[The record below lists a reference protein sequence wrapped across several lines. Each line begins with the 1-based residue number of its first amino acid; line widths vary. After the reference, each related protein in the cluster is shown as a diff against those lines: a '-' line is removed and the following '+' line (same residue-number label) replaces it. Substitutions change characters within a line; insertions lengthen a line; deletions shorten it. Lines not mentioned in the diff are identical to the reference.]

1 MKQPNWK
8 PALILSTSLFVIGSF
23 AYWLQYSYK
32 PKKETAEQDLKKPLA
47 FAADTVQI
55 AGFRLKTA
63 SSLIEAEC
71 SSLGQ
76 KTCKVG
82 TTGEW
87 KVTHPEKLA
96 GDSESIR
103 DFLNNLSTM
112 NASETIDLSEETQEK
127 RSKML
132 EEYGLNE
139 AKRAEPGAEFLELR
153 LEDGKKIAAWFGSAH
168 PFEDKVYVAA
178 STDGRMN
185 DKKIFLIA
193 NFYRTSVFGKT
204 LTSFRDK
211 TIFKFDRHTI
221 ESFDA
226 KTPQGTVRAA
236 KSGGL
241 WTVNGLPADDDRIM
255 TILIALSQAKVKE
268 FPAVDASKGARSLI
282 RYTLRPKGA
291 PELSLELLSKKGP
304 KPNDAETHYLRTPSL
319 QQVVEVEGNL
329 KVQLDRSLSYL
340 RRNLLLT
347 LVEKAF
353 VTRLKVEGKAYPAA
367 VEFRQDG
374 NVWTPVPAPNRL
386 NGQME
391 KWDPEKLKTLLDQM
405 ATSHSPGIVAPAP
418 GPKQDSVTITFGDE
432 KNASKSRYEI
442 YLARSPGAKKGTE
455 KAFARDLNSPRNEA
469 YELEDG
475 LRNLVPFRPDSWKV
489 K

>member
-8 PALILSTSLFVIGSF
+8 PALILSTSLFVLGSF
-23 AYWLQYSYK
+23 AYWLQYSHK
-32 PKKETAEQDLKKPLA
+32 PKKETAEQDQKKPIA
-47 FAADTVQI
+47 FAADTTQI

-71 SSLGQ
+71 SSLAQ

-87 KVTHPEKLA
+87 RVTHPEKLA
-96 GDSESIR
+96 GDAESIR

-112 NASETIDLSEETQEK
+112 AASETVDLSEETPEK

-139 AKRAEPGAEFLELR
+139 AKRSDPGVEFLELR
-153 LEDGKKIAAWFGSAH
+153 LEDGKKIAAWFGTSH

-178 STDGRMN
+178 SSDGVVN
-185 DKKIFLIA
+185 EKKIYLIA

-211 TIFKFDRHTI
+211 TIFQFDRHAI

-226 KTPQGTVRAA
+226 KTPQGTIRAE
-236 KSGGL
+236 KNGGI

-268 FPAVDASKGARSLI
+268 FPPADASKGARSLI

-291 PELSLELLSKKGP
+291 PELSLELLSKKGL
-304 KPNDAETHYLRTPSL
+304 KPDDTETVFLRTSSL
-319 QQVVEVEGNL
+319 QQTVEVEGNL

-347 LVEKAF
+347 QVEKAF
-353 VTRLKVEGKAYPAA
+353 VTRIKLEGKAYPAGL
-367 VEFRQDG
+367 EFRQDG
-374 NVWTPVPAPNRL
+374 KTWVAVPAPN
-386 NGQME
+386 GE
-391 KWDPEKLKTLLDQM
+391 SGKWDVEKLKTLLDQM
-405 ATSHSPGIVAPAP
+405 ATSHSPGIRAPAP
-418 GPKQDSVTITFGDE
+418 GPKKDPMTITIGDE
-432 KNASKSRYEI
+432 KNPSKSRYEI
-442 YLARSPGAKKGTE
+442 YLVGGAGTE

-469 YELEDG
+469 YELETG
-475 LRNLVPFRPDSWKV
+475 LKNLVPFQPDSWKV